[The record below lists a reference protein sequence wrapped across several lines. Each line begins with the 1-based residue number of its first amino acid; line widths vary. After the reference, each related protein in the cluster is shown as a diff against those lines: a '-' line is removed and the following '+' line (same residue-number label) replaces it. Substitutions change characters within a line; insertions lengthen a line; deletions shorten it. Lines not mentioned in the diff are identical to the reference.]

1 MIGGRF
7 LILIDIDDDF
17 SALTTVAKI
26 TGKLSNKLRKDFP
39 NYNSATLE
47 VSLLRSHPK
56 EKESKETQL
65 CISV

>member
-1 MIGGRF
+1 MTIP
-7 LILIDIDDDF
+7 
-17 SALTTVAKI
+17 ALTTVAKI
-26 TGKLSNKLRKDFP
+26 TGKLSNKLRKYIP

-47 VSLLRSHPK
+47 VSLIQTHPK